1 MLADLRDLRGAERLR
16 QFCDLSSC
24 DRRKTL
30 LLLQWLTVIGTSYFV
45 LFSGGEI
52 NGDAGALVLVVLLL
66 LSGAIL
72 NRLPPA
78 AFDSELF
85 FGALVVVDGVLI
97 LLGIGL
103 APNAPVDLFL
113 LFSFCVYIAAV
124 GASVLKTA
132 LGGLLFAAG
141 FTYVTYSN
149 GKNIWLDSAT
159 LLRFPFLL
167 GVSLLYG
174 YLAHQVKTERERAA
188 QAHEAQIVRSRLVA
202 GLAHDIKSPLSV
214 IKGFA
219 EVIGMNL
226 AGVSGQDYSLTAVKR
241 IQENVDRILR
251 LVTGFLDASKAE
263 GGESQRLENPVALNS
278 LIEQV
283 AEQQAIDLRDNGLTL
298 ELRLDPNLPEIIG
311 DAPQL
316 ERVIW
321 NLLSNAIKFT
331 PKGGKITVASEVAAG
346 QVCVKV
352 SDTGIGIAKD
362 EVPLLFSE
370 FRRLKGSGST
380 EGTGLGLYIVKN
392 IVRAHGGSVE
402 VESELGAGSIFI
414 VRFPPAEKNVAAKA
428 SKVGDLRS

>member
-1 MLADLRDLRGAERLR
+1 MLAYLRDLRAAEKLR
-16 QFCDLSSC
+16 QFCDLSSS

-52 NGDAGALVLVVLLL
+52 NRDPAVLALVVALL
-66 LSGAIL
+66 LSGVVL

-78 AFDSELF
+78 AFHSEF
-85 FGALVVVDGVLI
+85 FFAALVVVDGLLI

-103 APNAPVDLFL
+103 APQAPVDLFL
-113 LFSFCVYIAAV
+113 LFSLCVYIAAV
-124 GASVLKTA
+124 GADIVKTV

-149 GKNIWLDSAT
+149 GKNIWLDSET

-188 QAHEAQIVRSRLVA
+188 QAQQAHMVRSRLVA

-219 EVIGMNL
+219 EVIGMSL
-226 AGVSGQDYSLTAVKR
+226 VGVNGQDYNLTAVKR

-263 GGESQRLENPVALNS
+263 GDELQPLENPVSLNY

-311 DAPQL
+311 DALQL
-316 ERVIW
+316 ERVLW

-331 PKGGKITVASEVAAG
+331 PKDGKITVVSEVSDG
-346 QVCVKV
+346 RVCVKV
-352 SDTGIGIAKD
+352 CDTGIGISAD
-362 EVPLLFSE
+362 ELPLLFSE
-370 FRRLKGSGST
+370 FRRLQGSGST

-392 IVRAHGGSVE
+392 IVKAHGGTVE
-402 VESELGAGSIFI
+402 VESELGAGSTFI
-414 VRFPPAEKNVAAKA
+414 VRFPVAEKDVGAKA
-428 SKVGDLRS
+428 KSKVA